1 MSIVTENDIDL
12 EAQVMASG
20 ARHRP
25 NPDVSAWVLSNGASF
40 LVHGFVYNSMYGK
53 KADKNSK

>member
-1 MSIVTENDIDL
+1 
-12 EAQVMASG
+12 MASG